1 MLSPATLFCILA
13 GCQPASTSTISPS
26 FPDSPAE
33 GPDEVAAGTI
43 GQAEELESLELQWT
57 AAEVESRLA
66 SVESQGL
73 VSPRT
78 VDDAFQALV
87 VGAAGDGC
95 FNAETNTEG
104 WLATYFDGECT
115 TENGRSFDGGWIY
128 LWQNTRSE
136 GGLETYV
143 ADALASLSMSGEA
156 HEGLEA
162 GGNWLIMRSRTN
174 DGQRIIAQLGGTYQS
189 SESGPGL
196 SLGLSAGLDWDIL
209 ASNEERVATLEGSMS
224 YADEI
229 DLYFA
234 GVTFDFG
241 LCGGAPIGVVQ
252 IRDPSTA
259 WISLEFTDDCEPC
272 PEGRVGERSLG
283 PVCAGEALQ
292 RAAVRTL
299 SLELEAP

>member
-1 MLSPATLFCILA
+1 MHSLAALFSVLA
-13 GCQPASTSTISPS
+13 GCQPDPASRAPRGAHAGEEEEAPAASP
-26 FPDSPAE
+26 
-33 GPDEVAAGTI
+33 
-43 GQAEELESLELQWT
+43 GQAEELDSLELQWT

-66 SVESQGL
+66 SIEAQGL

-87 VGAAGDGC
+87 VGAAGGGC
-95 FNAETNTEG
+95 FNTATNAEG
-104 WLATYFDGECT
+104 WNTTYYDGECT
-115 TENGRSFDGGWIY
+115 TEEGRSFDGGWIY
-128 LWQNTRSE
+128 QWQSTRAE
-136 GGLETYV
+136 GGVETYV
-143 ADALASLSMSGEA
+143 ADALASLSLSGEA
-156 HEGLEA
+156 GEALEA
-162 GGNWLIMRSRTN
+162 GGNWLIMRTHTN
-174 DGQRIIAQLGGTYQS
+174 TDQRIIAQLGGSYLST
-189 SESGPGL
+189 ESGPGL

-209 ASNEERVATLEGSMS
+209 ASTEERVATLEGSMS
-224 YADEI
+224 YADTL

-234 GVTFDFG
+234 GVTFDYG

-252 IRDPSTA
+252 IRDPSSA
-259 WISLEFTDDCEPC
+259 WISLDFTEDCEPC